1 MEGPSEL
8 GRRLKALRI
17 RAGLSQTRLAKLSGV
32 QRPTISFLESGSQS
46 STSVGNLVKLSRV
59 LGIPVDVLIHGDILE
74 ESEDEPP
81 QTCTR
86 VEAWGVPQR
95 G

>member
-8 GRRLKALRI
+8 GRRLKALRR

-32 QRPTISFLESGSQS
+32 QRPTISYLESGAQS

-59 LGIPVDVLIHGDILE
+59 LSIPVDVLIHGDVLD
-74 ESEDEPP
+74 EDDDS
-81 QTCTR
+81 
-86 VEAWGVPQR
+86 
-95 G
+95 